1 MAELRAVGSIF
12 DVKMK
17 LPTGIVMD
25 DQMTLF
31 PHSREKV
38 CPRKG

>member
-1 MAELRAVGSIF
+1 MAEIRAVESIF

-17 LPTGIVMD
+17 LPSGIVMD
-25 DQMTLF
+25 DQRALF
-31 PHSREKV
+31 PHNGEKV